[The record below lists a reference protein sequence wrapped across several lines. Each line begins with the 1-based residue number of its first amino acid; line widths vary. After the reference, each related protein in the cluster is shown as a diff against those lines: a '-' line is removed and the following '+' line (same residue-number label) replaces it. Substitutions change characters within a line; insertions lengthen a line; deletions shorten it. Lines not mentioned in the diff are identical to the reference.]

1 MTEQRNSRIA
11 LLAVTMLLSGALL
24 GLVMSDDSSASKHDV
39 VGFVNT
45 DGVEV
50 AIIDASSGDKKE
62 QSSAVDGSFSFDN
75 LDSGN
80 YMVRYSKEGYLSH
93 LDSWDIPADL
103 PLSGTV
109 TMSEVAGGDTTITGN
124 VTNSED
130 EAIEGAVVYLMNN
143 TLEEDSWWPSVTVG
157 YTLSTVTD
165 ADGNFSFSNVTSGDY
180 AVRVEAEGYYTQ
192 YTENNEAWEIS
203 LDAHSDAN
211 KQTIRVYDDAGNP
224 LGDASVFMYNLDTST
239 WTDAEKYGG
248 FSYLLKPA
256 TGSDVYVY
264 AYHADHKPAV
274 KKIDSVSGTDS
285 FDMTLDQNHESSK
298 DVVYISTEPSK
309 GAQSAAPLKGDRL
322 VKLNPGPTASI
333 SEQDTYVIG
342 LGDTLNLSASSSTA
356 PVGIA
361 SYAWT
366 GGQVTEDYSN
376 TFDSEGSNDI
386 TLTVTDEFGQTNDTT
401 VTVIVDGKNP
411 VASFTSLSKDSP
423 SENGTAVNDTN
434 VNEDYTTVVFN
445 ASASSDS
452 ESSVSSYHW
461 DFGDGTTNTGEVV
474 SHVFDNP
481 GTFSVTLNVTDAAGN
496 YNAASQSVKVND
508 VTPPNAAF
516 NFSYEQDGEVF
527 EFSSLEG
534 VPTKFDAGL
543 STDNSDD
550 ALTYNWEF
558 GDGNTSEG
566 KVVEHTFSAAMDEGY
581 DVKLTVTDSSGQ
593 QDITSQKVTPSEKD
607 RPDLYVSSLVF
618 SNDNPEEGDTVELT
632 ATLKLLG
639 MNVTSPFEVGFYLDS
654 PTGTLI
660 DTVMVDGSNM
670 TMGIDA
676 DPFNVT
682 ASWKAISGAHT
693 IYVIA
698 DDKDAIDESNE
709 KNELTAVIT
718 VSAEDDSRD
727 VTSIILIVAVVL
739 LSVGAVGYIYRDSL
753 FNN

>member
-1 MTEQRNSRIA
+1 
-11 LLAVTMLLSGALL
+11 
-24 GLVMSDDSSASKHDV
+24 
-39 VGFVNT
+39 
-45 DGVEV
+45 
-50 AIIDASSGDKKE
+50 
-62 QSSAVDGSFSFDN
+62 
-75 LDSGN
+75 
-80 YMVRYSKEGYLSH
+80 MVRYSKEGYLSH

-109 TMSEVAGGDTTITGN
+109 TMSEVVGGDTNFSGN
-124 VTNSED
+124 VTNSDD
-130 EAIEGAVVYLMNN
+130 EAIEGASVYLMNN
-143 TLEEDSWWPSVTVG
+143 TLEEDSWWPNVTVG
-157 YTLSTVTD
+157 YTVSTVTD

-180 AVRVEAEGYYTQ
+180 AVRVEAAGYYTQ
-192 YTENNEAWEIS
+192 YTEDNSEWAIS
-203 LDAHSDAN
+203 LDAHSEDN

-256 TGSDVYVY
+256 TGSAVYVY
-264 AYHADHKPAV
+264 AYHTDHKPAV

-298 DVVYISTEPSK
+298 DVVYISTEPSE
-309 GAQSAAPLKGDRL
+309 GAQSAAPLKGDKL

-366 GGQVTEDYSN
+366 GGQATEDYSN

-386 TLTVTDEFGQTNDTT
+386 TLTVTDAFGQTNDTT

-566 KVVEHTFSAAMDEGY
+566 KVVEHTFSAALDEGY

-593 QDITSQKVTPSEKD
+593 QDICLLYTS
-607 RPDLYVSSLVF
+607 
-618 SNDNPEEGDTVELT
+618 
-632 ATLKLLG
+632 
-639 MNVTSPFEVGFYLDS
+639 
-654 PTGTLI
+654 
-660 DTVMVDGSNM
+660 
-670 TMGIDA
+670 DA
-676 DPFNVT
+676 
-682 ASWKAISGAHT
+682 
-693 IYVIA
+693 A
-698 DDKDAIDESNE
+698 DE
-709 KNELTAVIT
+709 
-718 VSAEDDSRD
+718 
-727 VTSIILIVAVVL
+727 
-739 LSVGAVGYIYRDSL
+739 
-753 FNN
+753 